1 MKILLKIISWILF
14 FLFCFIEPI
23 WSLEEI
29 ISLNGVSSPFLD
41 ILIIIS
47 RSCTLCGVIFVFW
60 IRKKLKL
67 EDYLIMGVPFLL
79 WLISFLV
86 VFRYVIPISWVR
98 AKGATNF
105 FLVEPM
111 IIDFLI
117 AIYFGTK
124 IFMMTKKMEEL
135 KTRKISKMLCGI
147 ILVLVVF
154 IPLAVPWMGE

>member
-1 MKILLKIISWILF
+1 MKILLKIISWGLF
-14 FLFCFIEPI
+14 SLFCFIEPI

-29 ISLNGVSSPFLD
+29 ISLNGVSSPGLD

-47 RSCTLCGVIFVFW
+47 KSFALFAGIFVFW

-67 EDYLIMGVPFLL
+67 EDYLIMGLPFLF
-79 WLISFLV
+79 WLLSFLLF
-86 VFRYVIPISWVR
+86 FRYVIPIPWVR

-117 AIYFGTK
+117 AIYFGIK
-124 IFMMTKKMEEL
+124 MFMMAKKMEEL
-135 KTRKISKMLCGI
+135 KTRKISKILCGTI
-147 ILVLVVF
+147 LILVAF
-154 IPLAVPWMGE
+154 IPLAVPWMGD